1 MKKRDFIKTFG
12 AIGLIPFSQ
21 NIRYDSLN
29 KIENLLN
36 TENLSDDDFWK
47 LVRSQYDLH
56 QDFINLESGYYN
68 IIPKPTLKKQIE
80 HIKRVNLEGSFYMR
94 KSRFKDKSTITSE
107 LANFVGCNSKNL
119 IITRNTTESLDLII
133 SGFPWKSGDEAIYAY
148 QDYGAM
154 QDMFEQIG
162 KRHGVV
168 LKKVSVPNHPKND
181 MELISLYESQ
191 ITSKTRLIMIS
202 HMVNI
207 TGQILPVKKI
217 CDMAHSY
224 GVEVLVDGAHC
235 VGHFNFKIDNL
246 NCDYYGSSL
255 HKWLAT
261 PLGAGLLYVNNKHIP
276 KIWPLIADHEKDPNK
291 IQRLSHTGT
300 HPVSTDLTIID
311 AIEYLNSI
319 GIKKKESRLRFL
331 KTYWQNALKNES
343 NIVINTPF
351 DPQRSCGIGNVGL
364 KNMKPET
371 LANRL
376 YEEFGIFTVAID
388 YANVKGCRI
397 TPNIFTNENEL
408 DTFIDAMK
416 SLARS

>member
-47 LVRSQYDLH
+47 LVRSQYDLN

-119 IITRNTTESLDLII
+119 VITRNTTESLDLII

-376 YEEFGIFTVAID
+376 YKEFGIFTVAID

>member
-12 AIGLIPFSQ
+12 ALGLIPFSQ
-21 NIRYDSLN
+21 NIRYGSLN
-29 KIENLLN
+29 KTENLLI

-56 QDFINLESGYYN
+56 PDFINLESGYYN

-119 IITRNTTESLDLII
+119 VITRNTTESLDLII

-191 ITSKTRLIMIS
+191 ITNKTRLIMIS

-261 PLGAGLLYVNNKHIP
+261 PLGAGLLYVKNKHIP

-319 GIKKKESRLRFL
+319 GINKKESRLRFL
-331 KTYWQNALKNES
+331 KTYWQNALKYES

-376 YEEFGIFTVAID
+376 YKEFGIFTVAID

>member
-47 LVRSQYDLH
+47 LVRSQYDLN

-119 IITRNTTESLDLII
+119 AITRNTTESLDLII

-162 KRHGVV
+162 KRYGVV

-235 VGHFNFKIDNL
+235 VGHFNFKINNL

-311 AIEYLNSI
+311 AIEYLNLI

>member
-1 MKKRDFIKTFG
+1 MKKRDFIKRFG
-12 AIGLIPFSQ
+12 ALGLIPFSQ
-21 NIRYDSLN
+21 SIRYTSLN
-29 KIENLLN
+29 KTENLLI
-36 TENLSDDDFWK
+36 TENLSDNDFWK

-56 QDFINLESGYYN
+56 PDFINLESGYYN

-107 LANFVGCNSKNL
+107 LANFVGCDSKNL
-119 IITRNTTESLDLII
+119 VVTRNTTESLDLII
-133 SGFPWKSGDEAIYAY
+133 SGFPWKSGDEAIYAS

-181 MELISLYESQ
+181 TELISLYESQ

-217 CDMAHSY
+217 CDMAHSH

-235 VGHFNFKIDNL
+235 VGHFNFKIDSL

-331 KTYWQNALKNES
+331 KTYWQNALKDES

-371 LANRL
+371 LAKRL

-408 DTFIDAMK
+408 DTFINAMK

>member
-1 MKKRDFIKTFG
+1 MKKRDFIKRFG
-12 AIGLIPFSQ
+12 ALGLIPFSQ
-21 NIRYDSLN
+21 NIRYGSFN

-56 QDFINLESGYYN
+56 PDFINLESGYYN

-119 IITRNTTESLDLII
+119 VITRNTTESLDLII

-376 YEEFGIFTVAID
+376 YKEFGIFTVAID

>member
-119 IITRNTTESLDLII
+119 VITRNTTESLDLII

-376 YEEFGIFTVAID
+376 YKEFGIFTVAID